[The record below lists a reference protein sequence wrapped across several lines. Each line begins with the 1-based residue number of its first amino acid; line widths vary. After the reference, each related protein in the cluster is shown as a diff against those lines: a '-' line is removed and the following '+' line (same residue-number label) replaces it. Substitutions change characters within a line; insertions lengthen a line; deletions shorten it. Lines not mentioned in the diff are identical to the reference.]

1 MLVPVRSSRFK
12 RDARTAE
19 RRGKDLDKLD
29 ALLTL
34 LIHQE
39 QVPERYRDHTLRG
52 NLQGYREAHIEPD
65 WLVIYGVRG
74 DELRL
79 VRTGSYSD
87 LFDA

>member
-1 MLVPVRSSRFK
+1 MRGGPK
-12 RDARTAE
+12 
-19 RRGKDLDKLD
+19 RRGKDLDKLA

-39 QVPERYRDHTLRG
+39 QLPERYRDHPLRG
-52 NLQGYREAHIEPD
+52 NLQGYRAAHIEPD
-65 WLVIYGVRG
+65 WLVIDGVRG